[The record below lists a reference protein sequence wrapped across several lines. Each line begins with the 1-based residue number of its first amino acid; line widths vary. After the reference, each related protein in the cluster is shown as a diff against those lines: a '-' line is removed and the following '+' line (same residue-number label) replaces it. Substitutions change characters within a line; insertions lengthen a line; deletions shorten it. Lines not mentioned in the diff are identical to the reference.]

1 MSHTPHRIEKLLQQ
15 RILILDGAMGTM
27 IQRYRLTEEH
37 YRGTLLYGDY
47 PKDFADCNV
56 ERRSFADHPVDVK
69 GNNDLLLLTQPHIV
83 RGIHA
88 EYLAAGA
95 DIIETCTFNST
106 AASLDDY
113 DMVALA
119 YELNFAGAKLARGV
133 CDEFETRIPD
143 KPRFVAGVLGPT
155 TKTASISPDVNDPGF
170 RNISFDELVSGYTEA
185 IRGLLDGGADIL
197 MVETIFDTLN
207 AKAALFA
214 IEQYFEQ
221 HKVRVP
227 IMISGTIT
235 DASGRTLSGQTTEAF
250 WNSLSHAKPLSIGL
264 NCALGGDLMR
274 PYLEELSRVT
284 SVYVSAHPNAGL
296 PNPLSETGYDET
308 PEYTAGVVK
317 EFGTSGFINI
327 AGGCCGTT
335 PAHIKAIA
343 DALRDVP
350 PRKIPHIEPRCRL
363 SGLEPFNIGDDTLFV
378 NVGERTNV
386 TGSKMFARLI
396 LSGDYAQALD
406 VARNQVEGGAQVVD
420 INMDEAMLDS
430 QAAMVK
436 FLNLVASEPDISKVP
451 LMIDSSKWDVI
462 EAGLK
467 CVQGKA
473 IVNSISLKEGE
484 QNFIHYA
491 TLVRRYGAAAV
502 VMAFDEQGQADTYQR
517 KTDICKRSYDILV
530 NKVGFPPEDIIFDPN
545 IFAIAT
551 GIEEHNNYAVDFIN
565 ATAWIHKNL
574 PYAKISG
581 GVSNVSFSFRGNDA
595 VREAIHT
602 VFLYHAIKAGMNMG
616 IVNAGQLGVYEEIP
630 GELRDA
636 VEDVVL
642 NRQPQGQAE
651 SPGEKLVRI
660 AESVKGGGKVQVED
674 LEWRSGT
681 VQERLTHALV
691 RGITTFIVE
700 DTEEARLQ
708 AKFPV
713 EVIEGPLMT
722 GMNVVGDLFGAGKM
736 FLPQVVKSAR
746 VMKQAVAH
754 LVPYIEAEKLRSG
767 DTSTKGKIVMAT
779 VKGDVHDIG
788 KNIVTVVL
796 QCNNF
801 EVVNMGVMVPCQQ
814 ILDTAREH
822 KADIIGLSG
831 LITPSLEEMAHVA
844 KEMERQGFT
853 IPLLIGGATTSRV
866 HTAVKIEPNYKRGP
880 TVYVVD
886 ASRAVG
892 VCSNLLSSTLRDEYV
907 AGIKAEYAAAREQH
921 ESKKDKASYVTL
933 AEARAHGLKT
943 DWKSYTPPKPW
954 LMGVHK
960 FEAYPLDKIAEYIDW
975 SPFFQAW
982 ELAGRYPKIFQDEKV
997 GEEAR
1002 KLFADAQAMLKK
1014 IINEKWLTANAVF
1027 GLFPANSVAA
1037 NGGSGDDIEIYADES
1052 RKNIAMTW
1060 HNLRQQSKKPADI
1073 PNYCLADF
1081 IAPRESGVADY
1092 IGAFAVT
1099 AGIGIDTRVAEFEKQ
1114 NDDYSAIMLKALAD
1128 RLAESFAELLHARVR
1143 REFWGYA
1150 ADETLDN
1157 DALIA
1162 EKYRGIRPAPGYPA
1176 CPEHSEKG
1184 PLFEL
1189 LQAPLNAGITIT
1201 ESFAMLPTA
1210 AVSGFYFSHPQAK
1223 YFATGK
1229 IDRDQVADYAKRKG
1243 WSLEMAERWLAPVL
1257 GY

>member
-1 MSHTPHRIEKLLQQ
+1 MSRIPHPIEKLLQQ

-27 IQRYRLTEEH
+27 IQRYKLTEAH
-37 YRGTLLYGDY
+37 YRGTELFGEYTG
-47 PKDFADCNV
+47 
-56 ERRSFADHPVDVK
+56 ERKTFADHPVDVK
-69 GNNDLLLLTQPHIV
+69 GCNDLLLLTQPHVIG
-83 RGIHA
+83 GIHR
-88 EYLAAGA
+88 EYLEAGA
-95 DIIETCTFNST
+95 DILETCTFNST
-106 AASLDDY
+106 SISMADY
-113 DMVALA
+113 EMQFLV
-119 YELNFAGAKLARGV
+119 YELNMAGAKLARGL
-133 CDEFETRIPD
+133 CDEFSTPD

-155 TKTASISPDVNDPGF
+155 GRTASISPEVNDPGA
-170 RNISFDELVSGYTEA
+170 RNVTFDELVESYAEA

-214 IEQYFEQ
+214 IERHFEQ
-221 HKVRVP
+221 HKVSVP

-250 WNSLSHAKPLSIGL
+250 CNSLLHAKPLSIGL
-264 NCALGGDLMR
+264 NCALGAELMR
-274 PYLEELSRVT
+274 PYVEEMSRVA
-284 SVYVSAHPNAGL
+284 SCYVSAHPNAGL
-296 PNPLSETGYDET
+296 PNPLSETGYDEL
-308 PEYTAGVVK
+308 PEKTARLVK
-317 EFGTSGFINI
+317 EFATSGFLNI
-327 AGGCCGTT
+327 AGGCCGTS

-343 DALRDVP
+343 DALKDVP
-350 PRKIPHIEPRCRL
+350 PRKLPDIEKRCRL
-363 SGLEPFNIGDDTLFV
+363 SGLEPFNIGDDSLFV
-378 NVGERTNV
+378 NVGERANV
-386 TGSKMFARLI
+386 TGSAKFKRLI
-396 LSGDYAQALD
+396 LEGKYDEALE
-406 VARNQVEGGAQVVD
+406 VAKQQVETGAQVIDV
-420 INMDEAMLDS
+420 NMDEAMLDGE
-430 QAAMVK
+430 AAMVK
-436 FLNLVASEPDISKVP
+436 FLNLIASEPDISRVP
-451 LMIDSSKWDVI
+451 LMIDSSKWSII

-467 CVQGKA
+467 CVQGKS

-484 QNFIHYA
+484 ENFIKYA

-502 VMAFDEQGQADTYQR
+502 VMAFDEQGQADTYER
-517 KTDICKRSYDILV
+517 KTSICKRSYDILV

-551 GIEEHNNYAVDFIN
+551 GIEEHNNYAVDFIE
-565 ATAWIHKNL
+565 ATAWIRKNL

-581 GVSNVSFSFRGNDA
+581 GVSNVSFSFRGNEP

-602 VFLYHAIKAGMNMG
+602 VFLYHAIKAGMGMG

-630 GELRDA
+630 RDLRDA

-642 NRQPQGQAE
+642 NRNSEA
-651 SPGEKLVRI
+651 GEKLVKM
-660 AESVKGGGKVQVED
+660 AESVKGGGKEQVED
-674 LEWRSGT
+674 LEWRKGT

-691 RGITTFIVE
+691 RGITTYIVE
-700 DTEEARLQ
+700 DTEEARLK

-754 LVPYIEAEKLRSG
+754 LIPYIEAEKLRSG

-822 KADIIGLSG
+822 NADVIGLSG

-844 KEMERQGFT
+844 KEMERQGFK

-866 HTAVKIEPNYKRGP
+866 HTAVKIEPNYPSGP
-880 TVYVVD
+880 TVYVND

-892 VCSNLLSSTLRDEYV
+892 VCSNLLSSTLRDSYV
-907 AGIKAEYAAAREQH
+907 AEIKADYAVAREQH
-921 ESKKDKASYVTL
+921 EGKKSKASYVTL

-943 DWKSYTPPKPW
+943 DWKKYIPPKPK
-954 LMGVHK
+954 LPGVHK
-960 FEAYPLDKIAEYIDW
+960 LENYPLNILVDFIDW
-975 SPFFQAW
+975 TPFFQAW
-982 ELAGRYPKIFQDEKV
+982 ELAGRYPKILQDEVV

-1002 KLFADAQAMLKK
+1002 KLFADAKAMLNK
-1014 IINEKWLTANAVF
+1014 IVQEKWLSANAVF
-1027 GLFPANSVAA
+1027 GLFPANTV
-1037 NGGSGDDIEIYADES
+1037 NNDDIEIYADDS
-1052 RKNIAMTW
+1052 RTKVAMIW
-1060 HNLRQQSKKPADI
+1060 HNLRQQTKKPADI
-1073 PNYCLADF
+1073 PNYCLADY
-1081 IAPRESGVADY
+1081 IAPKESKVKDY

-1099 AGIGIDTRVAEFEKQ
+1099 TGIGIDARVAEFERQ
-1114 NDDYSAIMLKALAD
+1114 NDDYNAIMLKSLAD
-1128 RLAESFAELLHARVR
+1128 RLAEAFAEHLHLRMR

-1150 ADETLDN
+1150 ADEGLSN
-1157 DALIA
+1157 DEIIA

-1176 CPEHSEKG
+1176 CPEHTEKG
-1184 PLFEL
+1184 PLFDL
-1189 LQAPLNAGITIT
+1189 LQAPKNAGITIT

-1210 AVSGFYFSHPQAK
+1210 AVSGFYFSHPQAQ

-1229 IDRDQVADYAKRKG
+1229 VDKEQAIDYAKRKG
-1243 WSLEMAERWLAPVL
+1243 MTLEEAERWLAPVL
-1257 GY
+1257 SY